1 MANTQTQVGQ
11 VRLIAFPEL
20 TRITTLR
27 KTALYELIKAGE
39 LRPVKLG
46 RKTVFAEAEVID
58 WVNKRLASRGAYSWL
73 PQKTTP
79 SGVGSSAVFKHT
91 FRVQRG
97 ELPTAWSLPVKIT
110 LIRGIYGD
118 RPGAVSP
125 FHFSG

>member
-1 MANTQTQVGQ
+1 MEIHSMTNIQTQVGQ

-58 WVNKRLASRGAYSWL
+58 WVNKRLASRGA
-73 PQKTTP
+73 
-79 SGVGSSAVFKHT
+79 
-91 FRVQRG
+91 
-97 ELPTAWSLPVKIT
+97 
-110 LIRGIYGD
+110 
-118 RPGAVSP
+118 
-125 FHFSG
+125 

>member
-58 WVNKRLASRGAYSWL
+58 WVNKRLASRGA
-73 PQKTTP
+73 
-79 SGVGSSAVFKHT
+79 
-91 FRVQRG
+91 
-97 ELPTAWSLPVKIT
+97 
-110 LIRGIYGD
+110 
-118 RPGAVSP
+118 
-125 FHFSG
+125 